1 MVVHSNTLCVWRVH
15 ILSPKFQP
23 NVPSSSLRG
32 LPSGR
37 KISSM
42 VSVYSSETHASSQ
55 QRTQLN
61 TPGQFVSLPGEIS
74 KREWLGVPHE
84 TSVSAP

>member
-1 MVVHSNTLCVWRVH
+1 MAVHSNTLCVWRVH
-15 ILSPKFQP
+15 ILPPKFQP

-42 VSVYSSETHASSQ
+42 VC
-55 QRTQLN
+55 L
-61 TPGQFVSLPGEIS
+61 F
-74 KREWLGVPHE
+74 LGDPCLLTAKDSAEYTWPVCVP
-84 TSVSAP
+84 TWGNL